1 MIDKKQTT
9 KTTKSIPAIIFK
21 IVSLP
26 FYIVFNIVSFIF
38 FGMSIGKLMNPD
50 DYKNWPVIIIRTIII
65 INVLYILPYI
75 LSNINKIIYK
85 LSALTY
91 TYKLSALTYTD
102 ILHISNIILCVTI
115 GIATLSII
123 LFKLLN

>member
-9 KTTKSIPAIIFK
+9 ENTKSIPAIIFK

-26 FYIVFNIVSFIF
+26 FYIVFNIASFIF

-75 LSNINKIIYK
+75 LSSINTIMYK
-85 LSALTY
+85 LSTLT
-91 TYKLSALTYTD
+91 TTD
-102 ILHISNIILCVTI
+102 ILNISNMILCDTI
-115 GIATLSII
+115 VIAVLSII
-123 LFKLLN
+123 LFKLLH

>member
-9 KTTKSIPAIIFK
+9 ENTKSIPTIIFK

-26 FYIVFNIVSFIF
+26 FYIVFNIASFIF

-75 LSNINKIIYK
+75 LSNANKIIYK
-85 LSALTY
+85 LSTLT
-91 TYKLSALTYTD
+91 TTD
-102 ILHISNIILCVTI
+102 ILNISNTILCGTI
-115 GIATLSII
+115 VIAVLSII

>member
-26 FYIVFNIVSFIF
+26 FYIVFNIASFIF

-91 TYKLSALTYTD
+91 TD

>member
-91 TYKLSALTYTD
+91 TD

>member
-9 KTTKSIPAIIFK
+9 KNTKSIPTIVFK
-21 IVSLP
+21 IISLP
-26 FYIVFNIVSFIF
+26 FYIVFNIASFIF

-75 LSNINKIIYK
+75 LSNFHTLIHV
-85 LSALTY
+85 LSTLT
-91 TYKLSALTYTD
+91 TTN
-102 ILHISNIILCVTI
+102 ILNILNMILVGTL
-115 GIATLSII
+115 AFAVLSII
-123 LFKLLN
+123 LFKLLH

>member
-1 MIDKKQTT
+1 MIDEKQTT
-9 KTTKSIPAIIFK
+9 ENTKSIPAIIFK

-26 FYIVFNIVSFIF
+26 FYIVFNIASFIF

-50 DYKNWPVIIIRTIII
+50 DYKNWPVIIIRTIVI
-65 INVLYILPYI
+65 INLLYILPYI
-75 LSNINKIIYK
+75 LSNANKII
-85 LSALTY
+85 
-91 TYKLSALTYTD
+91 YKLSALTYTD

-115 GIATLSII
+115 GIAALSII

>member
-9 KTTKSIPAIIFK
+9 ENTKSIPTIIFK

-26 FYIVFNIVSFIF
+26 FYIIFNIASFIF
-38 FGMSIGKLMNPD
+38 FGMSIGKLIKQD
-50 DYKNWPVIIIRTIII
+50 DYKNCTVIIIRTIVI
-65 INVLYILPYI
+65 INLLYILPYI
-75 LSNINKIIYK
+75 LSNINKII
-85 LSALTY
+85 
-91 TYKLSALTYTD
+91 YKLSALTYTD

-115 GIATLSII
+115 GIATLSTI

>member
-1 MIDKKQTT
+1 MIDEKQTT
-9 KTTKSIPAIIFK
+9 ENTKSIPAIIFK

-26 FYIVFNIVSFIF
+26 FYTVFNIASFIF

-75 LSNINKIIYK
+75 LSSINTIMYK
-85 LSALTY
+85 LSTLT
-91 TYKLSALTYTD
+91 TAD
-102 ILHISNIILCVTI
+102 ILYISNIILCGTI
-115 GIATLSII
+115 VIAVLSII
-123 LFKLLN
+123 LFKLLH

>member
-26 FYIVFNIVSFIF
+26 FYIVFNIASFIF

-50 DYKNWPVIIIRTIII
+50 DYKNWPVIIIRTIAI
-65 INVLYILPYI
+65 INLFYILPYI
-75 LSNINKIIYK
+75 LSNINKII
-85 LSALTY
+85 
-91 TYKLSALTYTD
+91 YKLSALTYTD

>member
-1 MIDKKQTT
+1 MIDEKQTT
-9 KTTKSIPAIIFK
+9 ENSIPAIIFK

-26 FYIVFNIVSFIF
+26 CYIVFNIASFIF

-75 LSNINKIIYK
+75 LSSINTIIYK
-85 LSALTY
+85 LSI
-91 TYKLSALTYTD
+91 LTYTD
-102 ILHISNIILCVTI
+102 ILHISNMILCVTI
-115 GIATLSII
+115 GIAALSII

>member
-1 MIDKKQTT
+1 MIDEKQTT
-9 KTTKSIPAIIFK
+9 ENTKSIPAIIFK

-26 FYIVFNIVSFIF
+26 FYIIFNIASFIF

-75 LSNINKIIYK
+75 LSNFHTLIHI
-85 LSALTY
+85 LSTLT
-91 TYKLSALTYTD
+91 TTD
-102 ILHISNIILCVTI
+102 ILNILNIILVGTL
-115 GIATLSII
+115 AFAVLSII
-123 LFKLLN
+123 LFKLLH

>member
-1 MIDKKQTT
+1 MIDEKQTT
-9 KTTKSIPAIIFK
+9 KNNKSILTVIFK
-21 IVSLP
+21 IISFP
-26 FYIVFNIVSFIF
+26 FYIIFNIISFIF

-50 DYKNWPVIIIRTIII
+50 DYKNWPVIIIRTIVI
-65 INVLYILPYI
+65 INLLYILPYI
-75 LSNINKIIYK
+75 LSNINKII
-85 LSALTY
+85 
-91 TYKLSALTYTD
+91 YKLSALTYTD

>member
-1 MIDKKQTT
+1 MIDEKQTT

-26 FYIVFNIVSFIF
+26 FYIVFNIASFIF
-38 FGMSIGKLMNPD
+38 FGMSISKLMNPD

-75 LSNINKIIYK
+75 LSNFHTLIHV
-85 LSALTY
+85 LSTLT
-91 TYKLSALTYTD
+91 TTD
-102 ILHISNIILCVTI
+102 ILNILNIILV
-115 GIATLSII
+115 GALAFAVLSII
-123 LFKLLN
+123 LFKLLH

>member
-1 MIDKKQTT
+1 MIDEKQTT
-9 KTTKSIPAIIFK
+9 ENTKSIPAIIFK

-26 FYIVFNIVSFIF
+26 FYIVFNIASFIF

-75 LSNINKIIYK
+75 LSSINTIIYK
-85 LSALTY
+85 LSI
-91 TYKLSALTYTD
+91 LTYTD
-102 ILHISNIILCVTI
+102 ILHISNMILCVTI
-115 GIATLSII
+115 GIAALSII